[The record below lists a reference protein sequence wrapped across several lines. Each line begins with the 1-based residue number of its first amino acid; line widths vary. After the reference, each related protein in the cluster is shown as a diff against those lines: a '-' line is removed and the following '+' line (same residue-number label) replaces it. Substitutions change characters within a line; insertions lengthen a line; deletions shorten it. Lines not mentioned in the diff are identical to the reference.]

1 MMRGGSTNE
10 VRSLNQGTSS
20 VVDEAVPDHEL
31 AEQASETELS
41 DDPTEPPLPSA
52 VETAK
57 AIGRSDDLLSAP
69 RADTIGAPSGANNTS
84 RETTAKRNKRPV
96 HLAPSRY

>member
-1 MMRGGSTNE
+1 MIRGGSTNE
-10 VRSLNQGTSS
+10 VRRLNQGTSS
-20 VVDEAVPDHEL
+20 AVDEAVLDHEL
-31 AEQASETELS
+31 AEQVSVPELS

-84 RETTAKRNKRPV
+84 RDTAVKRHKRPV